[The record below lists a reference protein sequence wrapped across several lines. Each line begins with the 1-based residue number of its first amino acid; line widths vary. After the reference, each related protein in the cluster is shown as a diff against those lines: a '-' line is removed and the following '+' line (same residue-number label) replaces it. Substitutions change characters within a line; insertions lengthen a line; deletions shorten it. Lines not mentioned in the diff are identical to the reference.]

1 MIFKKF
7 YFTLK
12 VLFVLEIFAFLSCY
26 FGHVGKGLGKKA
38 IVNCKVL
45 TSQTGQQTVTI
56 YIARYRKKKDNETMK
71 LSQLI
76 EYYMRNIFL

>member
-1 MIFKKF
+1 M
-7 YFTLK
+7 
-12 VLFVLEIFAFLSCY
+12 SCY

-76 EYYMRNIFL
+76 EYYMEIFFFKIQAQIVEEKLFPDPVLKNQN